1 MCHRAILG
9 CRITGGHCAV
19 REELTQG
26 KWAFGRYFTALLLLG
41 VAAYRFAIP
50 QVSSRRARSTIKPRR
65 AAKRGWRR
73 SCLWTTRA
81 WVGTAGCVPSRF
93 FAALILRVL
102 REETCRRTVH
112 ADRSND
118 VTAPSSPALARR
130 GWRRA
135 GSRDRSFEGSAGKQR
150 SCCLVRV
157 SLPLVGR
164 VNSQTSICDH
174 LRHLR
179 TKSAERRFVRR

>member
-1 MCHRAILG
+1 MSPGDPWMPDHRG
-9 CRITGGHCAV
+9 
-19 REELTQG
+19 
-26 KWAFGRYFTALLLLG
+26 ALRGARGTYSRKMGFWPLFHSPPFVG